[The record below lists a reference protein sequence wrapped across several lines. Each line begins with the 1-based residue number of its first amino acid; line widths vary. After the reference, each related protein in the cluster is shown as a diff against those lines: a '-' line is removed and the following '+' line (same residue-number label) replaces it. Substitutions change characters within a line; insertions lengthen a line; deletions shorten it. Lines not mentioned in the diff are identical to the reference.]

1 MKGKKLL
8 THNKG
13 KGKLQKN
20 EKNCQPIL
28 KEKVG
33 ERKKNIVHPFQ
44 KKKEI
49 KGEKIVCSLQIMI
62 FFYEVCD
69 LAKKKMFNLDLE
81 NCSFFWK
88 FYQIFETIKLK

>member
-20 EKNCQPIL
+20 EKNCSPIL

-33 ERKKNIVHPFQ
+33 ERKKKKHCPPIP
-44 KKKEI
+44 KKK
-49 KGEKIVCSLQIMI
+49 G
-62 FFYEVCD
+62 D
-69 LAKKKMFNLDLE
+69 
-81 NCSFFWK
+81 
-88 FYQIFETIKLK
+88 